1 MDLRNLFYNVYLL
14 LFFFIFY
21 SPAIAQDQPTFPE
34 LEDAARAA
42 IKEVQEKFPEFSD
55 TYMTVIGG
63 LGVWKHLPK
72 GRRTMDVDLLTSIP
86 GAPQTVKQK
95 LLGVPG
101 SPFTQRSQ
109 YFLWRHPD
117 GKNIQVD
124 FPPSWQSPFTP
135 SGARRLGQVRLPEL
149 PYATPEDLLAL
160 KINSSG
166 LRATI
171 EKRRVDAADADALAE
186 MLLSRGPIV
195 LTPEQRRAA
204 QGGLEDLLKYS
215 TKDEAWWRRA
225 LQL

>member
-1 MDLRNLFYNVYLL
+1 MAGIFNPNIVATSYNR
-14 LFFFIFY
+14 Y
-21 SPAIAQDQPTFPE
+21 SSHSNTR
-34 LEDAARAA
+34 L
-42 IKEVQEKFPEFSD
+42 K
-55 TYMTVIGG
+55 
-63 LGVWKHLPK
+63 
-72 GRRTMDVDLLTSIP
+72 
-86 GAPQTVKQK
+86 
-95 LLGVPG
+95 
-101 SPFTQRSQ
+101 
-109 YFLWRHPD
+109 
-117 GKNIQVD
+117 
-124 FPPSWQSPFTP
+124 SPFTP